1 MKSASIAPRLQNLD
15 AVRGIAVL
23 MVFAYHVAMDA
34 VTSAALSGVFWRLAS
49 IGGFGVDLFYVLS
62 GFFITKIIVSAADLN
77 PIPFIKARCRRIYPA
92 YIACL
97 VVTFFIYVE
106 QHEVSRQVMLAAALH
121 IVMLHNIFPGTGGIF
136 NGVFWTLG
144 VEFPYYLLI
153 LIAAPFLRQ
162 KNYFWP
168 TTIFLVLLAIL
179 FRAAVFI
186 FIPLDAMAGLGRFFV
201 STQVL
206 GALDAFAIGGA
217 AYTLSQYARRW
228 SFGRKA
234 ALWLVS
240 MGITL
245 TAYTHLWHHAGNYWS
260 EPLTAIAWRT
270 WLATGFGC
278 VIAASACS
286 ASPRWLRFT
295 GLPWVGKVSFSFYL
309 WHYPLLK
316 SLAHGHLA
324 TPLLAQVLVLV
335 LVVCVTSWLSWRF
348 IEIRFHPLRHAA
360 SA

>member
-1 MKSASIAPRLQNLD
+1 
-15 AVRGIAVL
+15 
-23 MVFAYHVAMDA
+23 MVFVYHMPAE
-34 VTSAALSGVFWRLAS
+34 VFSTDPIPAFFGRLAS
-49 IGGFGVDLFYVLS
+49 IGWVGVDLFYVLS
-62 GFFITKIIVSAADLN
+62 GFFITKIIVSPSNLD
-77 PIPFIKARCRRIYPA
+77 PIAFIKARSTRIYPA
-92 YIACL
+92 YLVCL
-97 VVTFFIYVE
+97 FVIFSIYLYHHGASIVT
-106 QHEVSRQVMLAAALH
+106 MLAGILH
-121 IVMLHNIFPGTGGIF
+121 LFMLHNLFPGIGGLF